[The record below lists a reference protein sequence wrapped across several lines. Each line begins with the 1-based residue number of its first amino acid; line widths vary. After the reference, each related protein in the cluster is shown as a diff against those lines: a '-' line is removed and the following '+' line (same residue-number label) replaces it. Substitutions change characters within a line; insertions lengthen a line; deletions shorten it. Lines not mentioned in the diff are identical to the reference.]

1 LLELAALEQGNAPT
15 YLKYNASGGCHM
27 CRGVQQGLQ
36 RYLCCAIYAA
46 APCDIIHYCDT
57 GKKGFDAPDEDKLK
71 PLMECVLVL
80 YLPCYEKRL
89 LEYETETGAAKGGC
103 RIG

>member
-1 LLELAALEQGNAPT
+1 VAAT
-15 YLKYNASGGCHM
+15 
-27 CRGVQQGLQ
+27 
-36 RYLCCAIYAA
+36 CAGECNKAFKGIYAVLSMLPHHVTSFITVIQGKRA
-46 APCDIIHYCDT
+46 LMRLT